1 MKHLKSLTLFICLL
15 TLSACSSVPLGT
27 LAKLSQ
33 LDPLSSDPEQIR
45 IALVADRA
53 LRFDDNAAQLAF
65 GYKTEDKNQTIHTLM
80 PVKLSTQSSS
90 TDGGLRQQPQNQH
103 SQHQHSKY
111 HRGQPQTDIELEANQ
126 RISLFYLNQT
136 QADKMRQAQSA
147 IRGLKQA
154 GVEGEGYLSISV
166 TMACFENPLS
176 ENGTSE
182 TQTSQPQTSQSQASQ
197 LQTLETLNADLYM
210 QFEQQ
215 GDFLLLQ
222 SDLDLIEV
230 AKQAGTYEQWQSCE

>member
-1 MKHLKSLTLFICLL
+1 MKHLKSLTLLICLL
-15 TLSACSSVPLGT
+15 TLSACSSVPIGT

-65 GYKTEDKNQTIHTLM
+65 GYKTEAKNQTIHTLM

-90 TDGGLRQQPQNQH
+90 TDDGPHQQPQH
-103 SQHQHSKY
+103 SQY
-111 HRGQPQTDIELEANQ
+111 HRGQPQPDIELKANQ
-126 RISLFYLNQT
+126 RISLFYLDKT

-147 IRGLKQA
+147 ISGLKQA

-176 ENGTSE
+176 ESSTSE
-182 TQTSQPQTSQSQASQ
+182 TQTSQPQTSQPQTSQSQ
-197 LQTLETLNADLYM
+197 ISQPQTLETLNADLYM

-222 SDLDLIEV
+222 SGLDLVEV